1 MNLKKLTRIFFYGLA
16 IASSATLLSMI
27 VIFFTSRWE
36 DMWTIVVILS
46 LSGATVG
53 LFKLA
58 DWAFTPDRKPAL
70 SDFPVPTPKKDKT
83 NA

>member
-36 DMWTIVVILS
+36 DMWPIVIIIAFA
-46 LSGATVG
+46 GATVG
-53 LFKLA
+53 IY
-58 DWAFTPDRKPAL
+58 P
-70 SDFPVPTPKKDKT
+70 
-83 NA
+83 